1 MKKIALLLLTIVTVS
16 SNAQNLTTFGLS
28 GNANNLTHNPA
39 ADPLTSFHLN
49 YMGLNN
55 TLGMNQTAGEI
66 FATTD
71 LLANLSNLNSNA
83 LSLTGETSI
92 DIFHLG
98 FKAGKN
104 YVFAGY
110 TQNVALGFDFEKD
123 LAHFAKY
130 GFGDGNGNLNLNYQ
144 GDFSD
149 LGVSLDITNDVFV
162 GLQRSFMQ
170 NKLRLGVSAHQIGYN
185 VGMRVHADAF
195 NINSTATAVPGRN
208 NVNVN
213 YDFTVATADVLD
225 PTATID
231 QLSDLVNEFK
241 GIATTDPLLAIIMG
255 TPSASAASV
264 ANRLIT
270 TVNTT
275 TTFTVGANYK
285 PIEKLS
291 FQFSM
296 SGLGASPMTIS
307 TDVTKRLVGGVSIEG
322 FEYISNATDTL
333 GSAVRNEVQSFT
345 EGISNGLNT
354 NLENTTY
361 SYEYAV
367 PQVTNAAMNYH
378 LKGQT
383 YVGVHYT
390 SRTNSITDYEY
401 LGFTSLLWL
410 HKNIQLK
417 GAYYLTMNENNAD
430 LITAALQFR
439 VTPLLQVYVGTTTTG
454 DIATVAANSGESI
467 MVGAATQD
475 VNITA
480 GLSMAFFD
488 QRFKKGSK
496 KKEETPTLTPQ
507 EVKKVIEAYD
517 QSKTVKINK

>member
-1 MKKIALLLLTIVTVS
+1 MKKIALLLLTVVAVS
-16 SNAQNLTTFGLS
+16 SKAQNLTTFGLS

-49 YMGLNN
+49 YTGANY
-55 TLGMNQTAGEI
+55 TLGMNQTAGDI

-83 LSLTGETSI
+83 LSISGETSI

-110 TQNVALGFDFEKD
+110 TQNIAVGFDFDKD

-149 LGVSLDITNDVFV
+149 LGASLDVTNDVFV
-162 GLQRSFMQ
+162 GLQRSFME
-170 NKLRLGVSAHQIGYN
+170 NKLRLGVSAHQIGYGL
-185 VGMRVHADAF
+185 GMRVWADAF
-195 NINSTATAVPGRN
+195 SINSTATAVPGRN

-213 YDFTVATADVLD
+213 YDFTIATAGVLD
-225 PTATID
+225 ATATTD
-231 QLSDLVNEFK
+231 QLSDLGNALA
-241 GIATTDPLLAIIMG
+241 ATDALVASLT
-255 TPSASAASV
+255 TP
-264 ANRLIT
+264 ANST
-270 TVNTT
+270 TA
-275 TTFTVGANYK
+275 FTVGANYK
-285 PIEKLS
+285 PIDKLS
-291 FQFSM
+291 LQFSM
-296 SGLGASPMTIS
+296 SGLGASPIAIS
-307 TDVTKRLVGGVSIEG
+307 TDVAKRLAGGVAIDG

-383 YVGVHYT
+383 YIGVHYT

-430 LITAALQFR
+430 LITTALQFR

-454 DIATVAANSGESI
+454 DIATIAANSSESI
-467 MVGAATQD
+467 TVGAATQG

-480 GLSMAFFD
+480 GASMVFFD
-488 QRFKKGSK
+488 KRFKKDNKDKAEK
-496 KKEETPTLTPQ
+496 KGKEATTLSPEDIKKVDDAHSNSDT
-507 EVKKVIEAYD
+507 VKK
-517 QSKTVKINK
+517 NK

>member
-49 YMGLNN
+49 YTGFNY
-55 TLGMNQTAGEI
+55 TLGMNQTAGDI

-110 TQNVALGFDFEKD
+110 TQNIAIGFDFDKD
-123 LAHFAKY
+123 LARFAKY

-149 LGVSLDITNDVFV
+149 FGVSLDVTNDVFV
-162 GLQRSFMQ
+162 GLQRSFMD
-170 NKLRLGVSAHQIGYN
+170 NKLRLGVSAHQIGYGL
-185 VGMRVHADAF
+185 GMRLQADAF
-195 NINSTATAVPGRN
+195 SINSTATSVPGRN

-213 YDFTVATADVLD
+213 YDFTVATVSLLD
-225 PTATID
+225 ASATTD
-231 QLSDLVNEFK
+231 QLSDLGNALA
-241 GIATTDPLLAIIMG
+241 ATETLV
-255 TPSASAASV
+255 PS
-264 ANRLIT
+264 IT
-270 TVNTT
+270 TPANSTT
-275 TTFTVGANYK
+275 AFTVGANFK
-285 PIEKLS
+285 PIDKLS
-291 FQFSM
+291 LQFSM
-296 SGLGASPMTIS
+296 SGLGASPIAIS
-307 TDVTKRLVGGVSIEG
+307 TDVAKRLAGGVAIDG

-333 GSAVRNEVQSFT
+333 STAVRNEVQSFT
-345 EGISNGLNT
+345 DGISNGLNT
-354 NLENTTY
+354 NLENTTF

-390 SRTNSITDYEY
+390 SRKNSIMDYEY

-410 HKNIQLK
+410 HRNIQLK
-417 GAYYLTMNENNAD
+417 GAYYLTMDENNAD
-430 LITAALQFR
+430 LITTALQFR

-454 DIATVAANSGESI
+454 DIATIAANSGESI
-467 MVGAATQD
+467 MVGAATQG
-475 VNITA
+475 VNVTA
-480 GLSMAFFD
+480 GVSMVFFD
-488 QRFKKGSK
+488 KRFKKDK
-496 KKEETPTLTPQ
+496 KDKAE
-507 EVKKVIEAYD
+507 KKV
-517 QSKTVKINK
+517 

>member
-110 TQNVALGFDFEKD
+110 TQNIALGFDFDKD

-149 LGVSLDITNDVFV
+149 FGASLDVTNDVFV
-162 GLQRSFMQ
+162 GLQRSFME
-170 NKLRLGVSAHQIGYN
+170 NKLRLGVSAHQIGYGL
-185 VGMRVHADAF
+185 GMRVQADAF
-195 NINSTATAVPGRN
+195 SINSTATAIPGRN

-213 YDFTVATADVLD
+213 YDFTIATAGVLD
-225 PTATID
+225 ATATTD
-231 QLSDLVNEFK
+231 QLSDLGNALA
-241 GIATTDPLLAIIMG
+241 ATDALVASLT
-255 TPSASAASV
+255 TP
-264 ANRLIT
+264 ANST
-270 TVNTT
+270 TA
-275 TTFTVGANYK
+275 FTVGANYK
-285 PIEKLS
+285 PIDKLS
-291 FQFSM
+291 LQFSM
-296 SGLGASPMTIS
+296 SGLGASPIAIS
-307 TDVTKRLVGGVSIEG
+307 TDVAKRLAGGVAIDG

-361 SYEYAV
+361 SYEYAI

-430 LITAALQFR
+430 LITTALQFR

-454 DIATVAANSGESI
+454 DIATVAANSSESI
-467 MVGAATQD
+467 MVGAATQG

>member
-49 YMGLNN
+49 YTGLN
-55 TLGMNQTAGEI
+55 TTVGMNQSAGDI
-66 FATTD
+66 FATKD
-71 LLANLSNLNSNA
+71 LLANLSNLNSNTLN
-83 LSLTGETSI
+83 LSGEISA
-92 DIFHLG
+92 DVFHLG

-104 YVFAGY
+104 YIFAGY
-110 TQNVALGFDFEKD
+110 IQNVAFEFNFDKD

-170 NKLRLGVSAHQIGYN
+170 NKLRLGVSAHQIGYT

-208 NVNVN
+208 NMNVN
-213 YDFTVATADVLD
+213 YDFTVATTNLLD
-225 PTATID
+225 ATATID
-231 QLSDLVNEFK
+231 SLSHLVNELN
-241 GIATTDPLLAIIMG
+241 GIATTDSTANLFNTAV
-255 TPSASAASV
+255 SV
-264 ANRLIT
+264 ANRIIPP
-270 TVNTT
+270 VNTT

-291 FQFSM
+291 LQFSM
-296 SGLGASPMTIS
+296 SGLGASAMTIS
-307 TDVTKRLVGGVSIEG
+307 TDVAKRLAGGAAIDG
-322 FEYISNATDTL
+322 FEYISNATDSL
-333 GSAVRNEVQSFT
+333 AAAVSNEVQSFT
-345 EGISNGLNT
+345 EGISNGLKT
-354 NLENTTY
+354 NLENT
-361 SYEYAV
+361 SFDYEYTV
-367 PQVTNAAMNYH
+367 PQVTNAAMNYY

-390 SRTNSITDYEY
+390 SRTNSNTDYEY

-417 GAYYLTMNENNAD
+417 GAYYRTLDENNPD
-430 LITAALQFR
+430 IITSALQVR
-439 VTPLLQVYVGTTTTG
+439 ITPLLQVYLGTTTTG
-454 DIATVAANSGESI
+454 DIATVAANYDGGSI
-467 MVGAATQD
+467 MVGTATQG

-480 GLSMAFFD
+480 GVSMVFFD
-488 QRFKKGSK
+488 KRFKKDKAVEKGKEATTLSPEDIK
-496 KKEETPTLTPQ
+496 KVDDVHRNSGT
-507 EVKKVIEAYD
+507 VKK
-517 QSKTVKINK
+517 NK

>member
-1 MKKIALLLLTIVTVS
+1 MKKIALLLLAIVTVS
-16 SNAQNLTTFGLS
+16 SSAQNLTTFGLS

-49 YMGLNN
+49 YTGFNY

-83 LSLTGETSI
+83 LSIAGETSI

-110 TQNVALGFDFEKD
+110 TQNIAFGFDFDKD
-123 LAHFAKY
+123 LAHWAKY
-130 GFGDGNGNLNLNYQ
+130 GFSDGNGSLNLNYQ

-149 LGVSLDITNDVFV
+149 LGASLDVTNDVFV
-162 GLQRSFMQ
+162 GLQRSFME
-170 NKLRLGVSAHQIGYN
+170 NKLRLGVSAHQIGYGL
-185 VGMRVHADAF
+185 GMRVQTDAF
-195 NINSTATAVPGRN
+195 SINSTATAVPGRN

-213 YDFTVATADVLD
+213 YDFTIATAGVLD
-225 PTATID
+225 ATATTD
-231 QLSDLVNEFK
+231 QLSDLGNALA
-241 GIATTDPLLAIIMG
+241 ATDALVASLT
-255 TPSASAASV
+255 TP
-264 ANRLIT
+264 ANST
-270 TVNTT
+270 TA
-275 TTFTVGANYK
+275 FTVGANYK
-285 PIEKLS
+285 PIDKLS
-291 FQFSM
+291 LQFSM
-296 SGLGASPMTIS
+296 SGLGASPIAIS
-307 TDVTKRLVGGVSIEG
+307 TDVAKRLAGGVAIDG

-333 GSAVRNEVQSFT
+333 GTAVRNEVQGFT

-354 NLENTTY
+354 NLENTTF

-367 PQVTNAAMNYH
+367 PQLTNAAINYH

-417 GAYYLTMNENNAD
+417 GAYYISMQEYNAD
-430 LITAALQFR
+430 LITSALQFR
-439 VTPLLQVYVGTTTTG
+439 VTPLVQVYVGTTTTG
-454 DIATVAANSGESI
+454 DIATVAANSSESI
-467 MVGAATQD
+467 MVGAATQG

-480 GLSMAFFD
+480 GASMVFFD
-488 QRFKKGSK
+488 KRFKKN
-496 KKEETPTLTPQ
+496 KKEKAEKKGEDATTLSPE
-507 EVKKVIEAYD
+507 EVKKVDDAHSNSD
-517 QSKTVKINK
+517 TVKKNK

>member
-55 TLGMNQTAGEI
+55 SLGMNQTAGEI

-110 TQNVALGFDFEKD
+110 TQNVALGFDFDKD

-149 LGVSLDITNDVFV
+149 LGASLDVTNDVFV
-162 GLQRSFMQ
+162 GLQRSFME
-170 NKLRLGVSAHQIGYN
+170 NKLRLGVSAHQIGYGL
-185 VGMRVHADAF
+185 GMRVQADVF
-195 NINSTATAVPGRN
+195 SINSTATAIPGRN

-213 YDFTVATADVLD
+213 YDFTIATAGVLD
-225 PTATID
+225 ATATTD
-231 QLSDLVNEFK
+231 QLSDLGNALA
-241 GIATTDPLLAIIMG
+241 ATDALVASLT
-255 TPSASAASV
+255 TP
-264 ANRLIT
+264 ANST
-270 TVNTT
+270 TA
-275 TTFTVGANYK
+275 FTVGANYK
-285 PIEKLS
+285 PIDKLS
-291 FQFSM
+291 LQFSM
-296 SGLGASPMTIS
+296 SGLGASPIAIS
-307 TDVTKRLVGGVSIEG
+307 TDVAKRLAGGVAIDG
-322 FEYISNATDTL
+322 FEYMSNATDTL

-378 LKGQT
+378 LKGET

-430 LITAALQFR
+430 LITTALQFR
-439 VTPLLQVYVGTTTTG
+439 VTPLLQVYLGTTTTG
-454 DIATVAANSGESI
+454 DIATVAANSSESI
-467 MVGAATQD
+467 MVGAATQG

>member
-1 MKKIALLLLTIVTVS
+1 MKKIALLLLIIVTVS

-49 YMGLNN
+49 YTGLNY
-55 TLGMNQTAGEI
+55 TLGMNQTAGDI

-71 LLANLSNLNSNA
+71 LLANLSNLNSDA

-110 TQNVALGFDFEKD
+110 PQNIAFGFDFDKD

-149 LGVSLDITNDVFV
+149 LGVSLDVTNDVFV
-162 GLQRSFMQ
+162 GLQRSFMD
-170 NKLRLGVSAHQIGYN
+170 NKLRLGVIAHQIGYGL
-185 VGMRVHADAF
+185 GMRMQADAF
-195 NINSTATAVPGRN
+195 SINSTATAVPGRN
-208 NVNVN
+208 NINVV
-213 YDFTVATADVLD
+213 YDFTVATASLLD
-225 PTATID
+225 ASATTD
-231 QLSDLVNEFK
+231 QLSDLGNALA
-241 GIATTDPLLAIIMG
+241 ATDALVASLT
-255 TPSASAASV
+255 TP
-264 ANRLIT
+264 ANST
-270 TVNTT
+270 TA
-275 TTFTVGANYK
+275 FTVGANYK
-285 PIEKLS
+285 PIDKLS
-291 FQFSM
+291 LQFSM
-296 SGLGASPMTIS
+296 SGLGASPIAIS
-307 TDVTKRLVGGVSIEG
+307 TDVAKRLAGGVAIDG
-322 FEYISNATDTL
+322 FEYISNSTDTL

-345 EGISNGLNT
+345 DGISNGLNT
-354 NLENTTY
+354 NLENTTF

-378 LKGQT
+378 LKGQS
-383 YVGVHYT
+383 YIGVHYT
-390 SRTNSITDYEY
+390 SRKNSITDYEF

-417 GAYYLTMNENNAD
+417 GAYYLTMDENNAD
-430 LITAALQFR
+430 LITTALQFR

-454 DIATVAANSGESI
+454 DIATIATNSGESI
-467 MVGAATQD
+467 MVGAATQG

-480 GLSMAFFD
+480 GASMVFFD
-488 QRFKKGSK
+488 KRFKKTK
-496 KKEETPTLTPQ
+496 KDKAEKKGKEATTLSP
-507 EVKKVIEAYD
+507 EDVKKVDDAYSNSD
-517 QSKTVKINK
+517 TVKKNK

>member
-71 LLANLSNLNSNA
+71 LLANLSNLNTNA

-110 TQNVALGFDFEKD
+110 TQNIALGFDFDTD

-149 LGVSLDITNDVFV
+149 LGVSLDVTNDIFV
-162 GLQRSFMQ
+162 GLQRSFME
-170 NKLRLGVSAHQIGYN
+170 NKLRLGVSAHQIGYGL
-185 VGMRVHADAF
+185 GMRMQADAF
-195 NINSTATAVPGRN
+195 SINSTATAVPGRN

-213 YDFTVATADVLD
+213 YDFTVATASLLD
-225 PTATID
+225 ANATTD
-231 QLSDLVNEFK
+231 QLSDLGNALA
-241 GIATTDPLLAIIMG
+241 ATDALVQSLT
-255 TPSASAASV
+255 TPS
-264 ANRLIT
+264 N
-270 TVNTT
+270 NTT
-275 TTFTVGANYK
+275 AFTIGANYK
-285 PIEKLS
+285 PIDKLS
-291 FQFSM
+291 LQFSM
-296 SGLGASPMTIS
+296 SGLGASPITIT
-307 TDVTKRLVGGVSIEG
+307 TDVAKRLAGGVAIDG

-333 GSAVRNEVQSFT
+333 GTAVRNEVQSFT
-345 EGISNGLNT
+345 DGISNGLNT
-354 NLENTTY
+354 NLENT
-361 SYEYAV
+361 SFGYEYAV

-390 SRTNSITDYEY
+390 SRTNSIMDYEY

-430 LITAALQFR
+430 LITTALQFR
-439 VTPLLQVYVGTTTTG
+439 VTPLLQVYLGTTTTG
-454 DIATVAANSGESI
+454 DIATIAANSGESI
-467 MVGAATQD
+467 MVGAATQG

-480 GLSMAFFD
+480 GASMVFFD
-488 QRFKKGSK
+488 KRFKKDK
-496 KKEETPTLTPQ
+496 KDKAEKKGKEATTLTP
-507 EVKKVIEAYD
+507 EDVKKVDDAHSNSD
-517 QSKTVKINK
+517 TVKKNK

>member
-16 SNAQNLTTFGLS
+16 SNAQNVTTFGLS
-28 GNANNLTHNPA
+28 GNANNLMHNPA

-110 TQNVALGFDFEKD
+110 TQNVALGFDFDKD

-149 LGVSLDITNDVFV
+149 LGASLDVTNDLFV
-162 GLQRSFMQ
+162 GLQRSFME
-170 NKLRLGVSAHQIGYN
+170 NKLRLGVSAHQIGYGL
-185 VGMRVHADAF
+185 GMRVQADAF
-195 NINSTATAVPGRN
+195 SINSTATAIPGRN

-213 YDFTVATADVLD
+213 YDFTIATAGVLD
-225 PTATID
+225 ATATTD
-231 QLSDLVNEFK
+231 QLSDL
-241 GIATTDPLLAIIMG
+241 GDALAATDALVASLT
-255 TPSASAASV
+255 TP
-264 ANRLIT
+264 ANST
-270 TVNTT
+270 TA
-275 TTFTVGANYK
+275 FTVGANYK
-285 PIEKLS
+285 PIDKLS
-291 FQFSM
+291 LQFSM
-296 SGLGASPMTIS
+296 SGLGASPIAIS
-307 TDVTKRLVGGVSIEG
+307 TDVAKRLAGGVAIDG

-333 GSAVRNEVQSFT
+333 GSAVRNEVRSFT

-430 LITAALQFR
+430 LITTALQFR
-439 VTPLLQVYVGTTTTG
+439 VTPLLQVYLGTTTTG
-454 DIATVAANSGESI
+454 DIATVAANSSESI
-467 MVGAATQD
+467 MVGAATQG

>member
-1 MKKIALLLLTIVTVS
+1 MKKIALLLLTIVTVT

-49 YMGLNN
+49 YLGLNT
-55 TLGMNQTAGEI
+55 TLGMNQTAGKI
-66 FATTD
+66 FATND
-71 LLANLSNLNSNA
+71 LLENLSRLNTDA
-83 LSLTGETSI
+83 LSIENETSV
-92 DIFHLG
+92 DVVHLG

-104 YVFAGY
+104 YIFAGY
-110 TQNVALGFDFEKD
+110 TQNVAVGFDFDKD

-149 LGVSLDITNDVFV
+149 LGVSIDLTNDVFL
-162 GLQRSFMQ
+162 GLQRSFMK
-170 NKLRLGVSAHQIGYN
+170 NKLRLGVSAHQIGYG
-185 VGMRVHADAF
+185 VGMRVQADAF
-195 NINSTATAVPGRN
+195 SINSTATAVPGRN
-208 NVNVN
+208 NVDVN
-213 YDFTVATADVLD
+213 YDFTIATASLLD
-225 PTATID
+225 ATATTD
-231 QLSDLVNEFK
+231 QLSDLGNALA
-241 GIATTDPLLAIIMG
+241 ATDALVTSLT
-255 TPSASAASV
+255 TP
-264 ANRLIT
+264 ANST
-270 TVNTT
+270 TA
-275 TTFTVGANYK
+275 FTVGANYK

-291 FQFSM
+291 LQFSM
-296 SGLGASPMTIS
+296 SGLGASPITIS
-307 TDVTKRLVGGVSIEG
+307 TDVAKRLAGGVAIDG
-322 FEYISNATDTL
+322 FEYISNVTDTL
-333 GSAVRNEVQSFT
+333 GTAVRNEVQSFT

-383 YVGVHYT
+383 YIGVHYT

-401 LGFTSLLWL
+401 LGFISLLWL

-417 GAYYLTMNENNAD
+417 GAYYLAMDELNAD
-430 LITAALQFR
+430 LITTALQFR

-454 DIATVAANSGESI
+454 DIATVAANSSESI
-467 MVGAATQD
+467 MVGAATQG

-480 GLSMAFFD
+480 GASMVFFD
-488 QRFKKGSK
+488 KRFKKDK
-496 KKEETPTLTPQ
+496 KDKAEKKGKEATTLSP
-507 EVKKVIEAYD
+507 EDVKKVDDAHSNSD
-517 QSKTVKINK
+517 TVKKNK

>member
-49 YMGLNN
+49 FAGLNT
-55 TLGMNQTAGEI
+55 TLGMNQTAGKI

-71 LLANLSNLNSNA
+71 LLANLSNLNSNV
-83 LSLTGETSI
+83 LSIAGETSI
-92 DIFHLG
+92 DIVHLG

-110 TQNVALGFDFEKD
+110 TQNVALGFDFDKD

-149 LGVSLDITNDVFV
+149 LGASLDVTNDIFL
-162 GLQRSFMQ
+162 GLQRSFME
-170 NKLRLGVSAHQIGYN
+170 NKLRLGVSAHQIGYGL
-185 VGMRVHADAF
+185 GMRMQTDAF
-195 NINSTATAVPGRN
+195 SINSTATTIPGRN
-208 NVNVN
+208 NMNVN
-213 YDFTVATADVLD
+213 YDFTIATAGVLD
-225 PTATID
+225 ATATTD
-231 QLSDLVNEFK
+231 QLSDLGNALA
-241 GIATTDPLLAIIMG
+241 ATDALVASLT
-255 TPSASAASV
+255 TPENS
-264 ANRLIT
+264 T
-270 TVNTT
+270 TAV
-275 TTFTVGANYK
+275 TVGANFK
-285 PIEKLS
+285 PIDKLS
-291 FQFSM
+291 LQFSM
-296 SGLGASPMTIS
+296 SGLGASPIAIS
-307 TDVTKRLVGGVSIEG
+307 TDVAKRLAGGVAIDG
-322 FEYISNATDTL
+322 FEYISNTTDTL
-333 GSAVRNEVQSFT
+333 GTAVRNEVQSFT
-345 EGISNGLNT
+345 DGISNGLNT
-354 NLENTTY
+354 NLENTTFG
-361 SYEYAV
+361 YEYNV

-410 HKNIQLK
+410 HKNLQLK

-430 LITAALQFR
+430 LITTALQFR

-454 DIATVAANSGESI
+454 DIATVAANSSESI
-467 MVGAATQD
+467 MVGAATQG

-480 GLSMAFFD
+480 GASMVFFD
-488 QRFKKGSK
+488 KRFKKDK
-496 KKEETPTLTPQ
+496 KDKAEKKGKEATTLSPEEIKKVDDAHSNSDT
-507 EVKKVIEAYD
+507 VKK
-517 QSKTVKINK
+517 NK

>member
-71 LLANLSNLNSNA
+71 LLANLSNLNSNI
-83 LSLTGETSI
+83 LSVTGETSV

-98 FKAGKN
+98 FKVGKN

-110 TQNVALGFDFEKD
+110 TQNVALGFDFDQD

-149 LGVSLDITNDVFV
+149 LGASLDVTNDVFV
-162 GLQRSFMQ
+162 GLQGSFME
-170 NKLRLGVSAHQIGYN
+170 NNLRLGVSAHQIGYGL
-185 VGMRVHADAF
+185 GMRVQADAF
-195 NINSTATAVPGRN
+195 SINSTATAIPGRN

-213 YDFTVATADVLD
+213 YDFTIATTGVLDATA
-225 PTATID
+225 TTD
-231 QLSDLVNEFK
+231 QLSDLGNALA
-241 GIATTDPLLAIIMG
+241 ATDALVASLT
-255 TPSASAASV
+255 TP
-264 ANRLIT
+264 ANST
-270 TVNTT
+270 TA
-275 TTFTVGANYK
+275 FTVGANYK
-285 PIEKLS
+285 PIENLS

-296 SGLGASPMTIS
+296 SGLGASPIAIS
-307 TDVTKRLVGGVSIEG
+307 TDVAKRLAGGVAIDG

-333 GSAVRNEVQSFT
+333 GTAVRNQVQSFT

-354 NLENTTY
+354 NLESTTF

-367 PQVTNAAMNYH
+367 PQVTNAAMNCH

-390 SRTNSITDYEY
+390 SRTNSMTDYEY

-410 HKNIQLK
+410 NKNVQLK
-417 GAYYLTMNENNAD
+417 GAYYLTMIENNAD
-430 LITAALQFR
+430 LITTALQFR
-439 VTPLLQVYVGTTTTG
+439 VTPLFQLYVGTTTTG
-454 DIATVAANSGESI
+454 DIATVAANSSESI
-467 MVGAATQD
+467 MVGAATQG

-480 GLSMAFFD
+480 GASMVFFD
-488 QRFKKGSK
+488 KRFKKDKKNKAEKKSK
-496 KKEETPTLTPQ
+496 EATTLSPEEIKKVDDAHSNSDT
-507 EVKKVIEAYD
+507 VKK
-517 QSKTVKINK
+517 NK

>member
-92 DIFHLG
+92 DIVHLG

-110 TQNVALGFDFEKD
+110 TQNVALGFDFDKD

-149 LGVSLDITNDVFV
+149 FGASLDVTNDVFV
-162 GLQRSFMQ
+162 GLQRSFME
-170 NKLRLGVSAHQIGYN
+170 NKLRLGVSAHQIGYGL
-185 VGMRVHADAF
+185 GMRLQADAF
-195 NINSTATAVPGRN
+195 SINSTATAIPGRN

-213 YDFTVATADVLD
+213 YDFTIATAGVLD
-225 PTATID
+225 ATATTD
-231 QLSDLVNEFK
+231 QLSDLGNALADTDALV
-241 GIATTDPLLAIIMG
+241 ASLTTP
-255 TPSASAASV
+255 TNS
-264 ANRLIT
+264 T
-270 TVNTT
+270 TA
-275 TTFTVGANYK
+275 FTVGASYK
-285 PIEKLS
+285 PIDKLS
-291 FQFSM
+291 LQFSM
-296 SGLGASPMTIS
+296 SGLGASPIAIS
-307 TDVTKRLVGGVSIEG
+307 TDVAKRLAGGVAIDG

-354 NLENTTY
+354 NLENTSF

-378 LKGQT
+378 LKGET

-430 LITAALQFR
+430 LITTALQFR

-454 DIATVAANSGESI
+454 NIATVAANSGESI
-467 MVGAATQD
+467 MVGAATKG

-480 GLSMAFFD
+480 GASMVFFD
-488 QRFKKGSK
+488 KRFKKDK
-496 KKEETPTLTPQ
+496 K
-507 EVKKVIEAYD
+507 D
-517 QSKTVKINK
+517 